1 MTRLR
6 LYKDTKIK
14 QDKNFMFDDIEDYLS
29 NYEYK
34 IFEVQY
40 QKQEREIFLKIVW
53 KIYCNISGIGV
64 IYTYR

>member
-29 NYEYK
+29 NYQYK
-34 IFEVQY
+34 IFEVHKKEKY
-40 QKQEREIFLKIVW
+40 F
-53 KIYCNISGIGV
+53 
-64 IYTYR
+64 

>member
-34 IFEVQY
+34 ISEVQY
-40 QKQEREIFLKIVW
+40 QKVIV
-53 KIYCNISGIGV
+53 I
-64 IYTYR
+64 

>member
-14 QDKNFMFDDIEDYLS
+14 QDKNFMFDDIEDYLG

-40 QKQEREIFLKIVW
+40 QKQEIEIFLKLVLEQ
-53 KIYCNISGIGV
+53 IYSN
-64 IYTYR
+64 

>member
-14 QDKNFMFDDIEDYLS
+14 QDKNFMFDDIEDYLG

-40 QKQEREIFLKIVW
+40 QKQEREII
-53 KIYCNISGIGV
+53 
-64 IYTYR
+64 